1 MSTTVIGILLLITY
15 IGMIVYLV
23 KGGNATI
30 TMLVM
35 GIIWYLLSGDNFTE
49 LIDHVITGTISKY
62 ALNVV
67 TIMFGAWFAQII
79 IQRKIAT
86 SIIRSAVELG
96 GDRPAVVSVIM
107 VWVIGFL
114 FLSLYSVGPTIAVG
128 VVALP
133 IMLSMG
139 IAPAIASTVMALG
152 VGVAYL
158 VNFSQYT
165 AIRGLFPEGM
175 IPEQITAPFVP
186 YAYIVVV
193 AGLIITSI
201 GVVIA
206 LKRSQKTHSWC
217 AAAEIED
224 EERVKWYAYLTPL
237 VPVVMVLAF
246 EWDIFPSFLLGIAYA
261 MITTWKKGTKGFNV
275 VIKAFSDGMA
285 DSGAMIIYLLCTYV
299 FSGAATEVVPI
310 VQEILGWALPTTTL
324 QMAILFAVICPLV
337 IYRGPAAVFGAGIA
351 IYTSL
356 LAAGQI
362 PATFVVLIALTISS
376 VHSSIDPTQSVV
388 VWINSYT
395 KVKSKDFLKV
405 ALPIGWIYGVVGV
418 VICYL
423 MHG

>member
-1 MSTTVIGILLLITY
+1 MSTTLIGILLLVTY
-15 IGMIVYLV
+15 IAMIVYLV
-23 KGGNATI
+23 RGGNATI

-35 GIIWYLLSGDNFTE
+35 GIIWYILAGDNFNA
-49 LIDHVITGTISKY
+49 LIQDVITGTITKY

-67 TIMFGAWFAQII
+67 TILFGAWFAQII

-96 GDRPAVVSVIM
+96 GDKPAVVSVLI

-114 FLSLYSVGPTIAVG
+114 FMSLYSVGPTIAVG

-139 IAPAIASTVMALG
+139 IAPAIASTAMALAI
-152 VGVAYL
+152 GVAYL

-165 AIRGLFPEGM
+165 AIRGMFAEGV
-175 IPEQITAPFVP
+175 IPEKFGYPFVP
-186 YAYIVVV
+186 YAYIVFI

-206 LKRSQKTHSWC
+206 VKRSQKTHSWC
-217 AAAEIED
+217 AAAEIEE
-224 EERVKWYAYLTPL
+224 EERVRWYAYLTPI
-237 VPVVMVLAF
+237 VPVVMVLVAK
-246 EWDIFPSFLLGIAYA
+246 WDIFPSFLLGIAYA
-261 MITTWKKGTKGFNV
+261 MVTTWKKGTKGFHIV
-275 VIKAFSDGMA
+275 TKTFSDGLA
-285 DSGAMIIYLLCTYV
+285 DSGAMILYLLCTYV
-299 FSGAATEVVPI
+299 FSGAATKVVPI
-310 VQEILGWALPTTTL
+310 VQELLGWALPTSTL
-324 QMAILFAVICPLV
+324 QMAILFAVLAPLV
-337 IYRGPAAVFGAGIA
+337 IYRGPVSVFGAGIA
-351 IYTSL
+351 VYTSL

-362 PATFVVLIALTISS
+362 PASFIWLVALTISS

-395 KVKSKDFLKV
+395 KVKPKEFLKI
-405 ALPIGWIYGVVGV
+405 ALPIGWVYGIVGV
-418 VICYL
+418 AICYF